1 MRQVLLNEITETFNK
16 LKYLEKQAEALGVVD
31 IQSWGVHLELEKF
44 VKMFDEYIV
53 VNERDSDFFPWEL
66 VTEYNGV
73 RFFAIFDEQEAEHYG
88 IQIQK

>member
-16 LKYLEKQAEALGVVD
+16 LKDLKEQVRALGVLD
-31 IQSWGVHLELEKF
+31 IQTWGVLLELEKF
-44 VKMFDEYIV
+44 IEMFDKYIV
-53 VNERDSDFFPWEL
+53 SERDSDIYPWEL

-73 RFFAIFDEQEAEHYG
+73 KFFAIFDAQEAEHYA

>member
-16 LKYLEKQAEALGVVD
+16 LKDLEKQAEALGVLR
-31 IQSWGVHLELEKF
+31 ILSSGVHLELEEF

-53 VNERDSDFFPWEL
+53 NERDSDIYPWEL

-73 RFFAIFDEQEAEHYG
+73 RFYAIFDAQEAEHYG

>member
-16 LKYLEKQAEALGVVD
+16 LKDLKKQAEALGVLD
-31 IQSWGVHLELEKF
+31 IQTWGVHLELEKF
-44 VKMFDEYIV
+44 IEMFDKYIV
-53 VNERDSDFFPWEL
+53 SERDSDIFPWEL

-73 RFFAIFDEQEAEHYG
+73 KFFAIFDEQEAEHYG

>member
-16 LKYLEKQAEALGVVD
+16 LKDLEKQAEALGVLR
-31 IQSWGVHLELEKF
+31 ILSSGVHLELESF

-53 VNERDSDFFPWEL
+53 NERDSDLFPWEL

-73 RFFAIFDEQEAEHYG
+73 RFYAIFDAQEAEHYG

>member
-1 MRQVLLNEITETFNK
+1 MRQVLLNEIVETFNK
-16 LKYLEKQAEALGVVD
+16 LKDLKEQVRALEVLD
-31 IQSWGVHLELEKF
+31 IQTWGVHLELEKF
-44 VKMFDEYIV
+44 IEMFDEYI

-73 RFFAIFDEQEAEHYG
+73 KFYAIFDEQEAEHYG

>member
-16 LKYLEKQAEALGVVD
+16 LKDFEKQAEALGVLD
-31 IQSWGVHLELEKF
+31 IQTWGVQLELEKF
-44 VKMFDEYIV
+44 IEMFDKYIV
-53 VNERDSDFFPWEL
+53 SERDSDIYPWEL

-73 RFFAIFDEQEAEHYG
+73 KFFAIFDAQEAERYG

>member
-16 LKYLEKQAEALGVVD
+16 LKDLKEQVRALEVLD
-31 IQSWGVHLELEKF
+31 IQTWGVHLELEKF
-44 VKMFDEYIV
+44 IEMFDEYI

-73 RFFAIFDEQEAEHYG
+73 KFYAIFDEQEAEHYG